1 MFITPL
7 MIPVPRIPIISEPW
21 DLLISELYRYMQPP
35 KTRRQKKN
43 RTLRMYTSLSRSCV
57 ATWMPCFRRWK
68 ISTPF
73 GYLDQG
79 WYPSFLEG
87 YLGILAF
94 LGSLTWASNPQMK
107 RNDFY
112 NTFSG
117 SEGETKMQCIIFR
130 IWCPCSIFPLKH
142 GYWRRV
148 SIRTPLHKHRRKRR
162 KNIMFKVG
170 IFLQSGCGDPLW
182 LRVLQFRSIVSLPF
196 GHFFNGDQK

>member
-1 MFITPL
+1 MVFITPSWSQFQGYQWL
-7 MIPVPRIPIISEPW
+7 MNPW

-35 KTRRQKKN
+35 KTRRLKKQDIADVYLIESELRSN
-43 RTLRMYTSLSRSCV
+43 MDAMFSEVEDLDTLWVPWPRM
-57 ATWMPCFRRWK
+57 
-68 ISTPF
+68 ISK
-73 GYLDQG
+73 
-79 WYPSFLEG
+79 FLR
-87 YLGILAF
+87 GISGSGRF

-130 IWCPCSIFPLKH
+130 IWCPWSIFPLKH

-182 LRVLQFRSIVSLPF
+182 LWVLQFRSIVSLPF